1 MPSIPAAPAT
11 PIAIPAVAAGAPA
24 WEVEE
29 PAAVAPEPE
38 AEDAGEAEEPEEPPE
53 ETWEDPEVFE
63 GMDEAPDVVAEFPE
77 AAVAVSPTADKISVC
92 KLPGR
97 VENQAGG
104 PEAKSAAAAD
114 GSAIYSE
121 ITLAGIAAIISD

>member
-38 AEDAGEAEEPEEPPE
+38 AEDAEEPEEPPE

-121 ITLAGIAAIISD
+121 ITLAGIAARISD

>member
-1 MPSIPAAPAT
+1 
-11 PIAIPAVAAGAPA
+11 
-24 WEVEE
+24 
-29 PAAVAPEPE
+29 
-38 AEDAGEAEEPEEPPE
+38 
-53 ETWEDPEVFE
+53 
-63 GMDEAPDVVAEFPE
+63 MDEAPDVTAEFPE

-114 GSAIYSE
+114 GSARYSE